1 MAQAVIS
8 TVTCDSANTAE
19 EWTKKSQK
27 HLYFELDPMPGISD
41 AYFKGVVYTRQIQM
55 FTGKKFRLTSA
66 TIGVIA
72 TSEPKT
78 VVRIPRDAVVQV
90 LSGPV
95 GNDRTLDVL
104 YDGQTL
110 MMFVDDIVHGAEEIT

>member
-1 MAQAVIS
+1 MQ
-8 TVTCDSANTAE
+8 DE
-19 EWTKKSQK
+19 ERPKTFVFQ
-27 HLYFELDPMPGISD
+27 IRSD
-41 AYFKGVVYTRQIQM
+41 AWHCGCVFKSVVYTRQIEM
-55 FTGKKFRLTSA
+55 LTGKKFRLTSA

-90 LSGPV
+90 LSGPI
-95 GNDRTLDVL
+95 GNDRTLDVV

-110 MMFVDDIVHGAEEIT
+110 MMFVDDIVHGAEEIA